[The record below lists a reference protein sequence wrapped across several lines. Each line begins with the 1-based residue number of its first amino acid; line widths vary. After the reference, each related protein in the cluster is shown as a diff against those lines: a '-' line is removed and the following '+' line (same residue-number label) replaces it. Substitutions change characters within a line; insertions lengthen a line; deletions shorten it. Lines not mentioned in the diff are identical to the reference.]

1 MEIIVKGEGKKK
13 FKPDQI
19 ELNYT
24 FTVREKEYEK
34 VVDLGIKSVDSYL
47 KLLEEMGFAR
57 SQVKTIQ
64 FRVEEE
70 KKYNEK
76 TKKYDFIGYRYIQ
89 SSKFK
94 FEYNLEK
101 LQEIII
107 NSSKLNYVSY
117 KINFT
122 LQDEKRAQDELLTIA
137 YEDAKKQAETISKV
151 AGLKLIKCL
160 KTSFEAFDG
169 SFISPSRFNE
179 AYLCM
184 DKRTIGED
192 LGNIF
197 IPEDISVEKNIY
209 CIFLAE

>member
-70 KKYNEK
+70 KN
-76 TKKYDFIGYRYIQ
+76 IM
-89 SSKFK
+89 
-94 FEYNLEK
+94 
-101 LQEIII
+101 
-107 NSSKLNYVSY
+107 
-117 KINFT
+117 
-122 LQDEKRAQDELLTIA
+122 KRRKNMILLAI
-137 YEDAKKQAETISKV
+137 DISKV
-151 AGLKLIKCL
+151 QNLNL
-160 KTSFEAFDG
+160 
-169 SFISPSRFNE
+169 N
-179 AYLCM
+179 
-184 DKRTIGED
+184 TI
-192 LGNIF
+192 
-197 IPEDISVEKNIY
+197 
-209 CIFLAE
+209 